1 MAQEYNI
8 EQLLF
13 DSFHNGSLHHEQEKE
28 SINIQGRIGLFGTQT
43 RILYTSLTRGFLP
56 LGPENLLIVLTNF
69 FYLSQ
74 IPYGLRGKKVLNNYF
89 KNNNIKSD
97 YRNYKYDKVVNF
109 YKSIGIKISDNALQC
124 YAYFLDYLDGFN
136 GEFIVDKNNKFV
148 FIHLLAIVLF
158 VEEEMKSLSCS
169 RKTKNFREDE
179 FDTIMKK
186 IEDYFEKSTENIVTI
201 KINDFLP
208 VPYDEETPF
217 NDQER
222 NHYKHV
228 TGFDI

>member
-28 SINIQGRIGLFGTQT
+28 SINIQGRIGLFETQT
-43 RILYTSLTRGFLP
+43 SILYTSLTQDFLP

-89 KNNNIKSD
+89 KNNDIKSD

-109 YKSIGIKISDNALQC
+109 YKRIGIMISDTALQY

-136 GEFIVDKNNKFV
+136 GEFIVDKNNEFV
-148 FIHLLAIVLF
+148 FIHLLAITLF
-158 VEEEMKSLSCS
+158 VEEEMKSLFCS
-169 RKTKNFREDE
+169 NKMKNFWEDE
-179 FDTIMKK
+179 FDTIMEKL
-186 IEDYFEKSTENIVTI
+186 EDYFEKSTENIVTI
-201 KINDFLP
+201 KINDFFP

-222 NHYKHV
+222 DHYKHV

>member
-28 SINIQGRIGLFGTQT
+28 SINIQGRIGLFETQT
-43 RILYTSLTRGFLP
+43 SILYTSLTQDFLP

-89 KNNNIKSD
+89 KNNDIKSD

-109 YKSIGIKISDNALQC
+109 YKRIGIMISDTALQY

-136 GEFIVDKNNKFV
+136 GEFIVDKNNEFV
-148 FIHLLAIVLF
+148 FIHLLAITLF
-158 VEEEMKSLSCS
+158 VEEEMKSLFCS
-169 RKTKNFREDE
+169 SKMENFWEDE
-179 FDTIMKK
+179 FDTIMEKL
-186 IEDYFEKSTENIVTI
+186 EDYFEKSTENIVTI
-201 KINDFLP
+201 KINDFFP

-222 NHYKHV
+222 DHYKHV